1 MSFLIFLISFNAFGQ
16 NLTLKK
22 INKEVNRIQTDS
34 TLTIT
39 VLNALDKSKETL
51 DGGYVLKVWHQ
62 QHDIVKIVAEMGLSY
77 GRVKTTL
84 YLKNNVPMKIIEI
97 EENFSQTSNGLN
109 YHNLN
114 KVYETTH
121 YILNWKQN
129 KSITK
134 TKGKRRFS
142 VPKKSVHD
150 YNTLVEK
157 VQRAIGKP
165 Q

>member
-16 NLTLKK
+16 NLTLEK

-39 VLNALDKSKETL
+39 VLNALDKPKETL

-62 QHDIVKIVAEMGLSY
+62 QHDIVKIVEEKGLSY
-77 GRVKTTL
+77 GRLKTIL
-84 YLKNNVPMKIIEI
+84 YLNANLPIKIIEV
-97 EENFSQTSNGLN
+97 EDNFSQTSTGLN
-109 YHNLN
+109 YKKLDV
-114 KVYETTH
+114 VYKTVRH
-121 YILNWKQN
+121 IVNWKQGRD
-129 KSITK
+129 ITQ

-157 VQRAIGKP
+157 VQRTIGKP
-165 Q
+165 